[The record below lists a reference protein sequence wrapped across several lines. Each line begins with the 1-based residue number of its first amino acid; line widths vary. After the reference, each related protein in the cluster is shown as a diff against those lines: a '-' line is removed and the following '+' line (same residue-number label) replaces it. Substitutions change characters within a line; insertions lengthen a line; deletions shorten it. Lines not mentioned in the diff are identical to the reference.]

1 MYIVSSVICLIGAII
16 IRLYQDFLISI
27 SQVAYNANHNVYIYL
42 LFFLAVL
49 FAVLEGKMYR
59 TKKYNLP

>member
-27 SQVAYNANHNVYIYL
+27 SHVAYNANHNVYIYL
-42 LFFLAVL
+42 LFSQLSHTEKDPKGL
-49 FAVLEGKMYR
+49 IYQ
-59 TKKYNLP
+59 

>member
-27 SQVAYNANHNVYIYL
+27 SHVAYNANHNVYIYL
-42 LFFLAVL
+42 LFFLAAL